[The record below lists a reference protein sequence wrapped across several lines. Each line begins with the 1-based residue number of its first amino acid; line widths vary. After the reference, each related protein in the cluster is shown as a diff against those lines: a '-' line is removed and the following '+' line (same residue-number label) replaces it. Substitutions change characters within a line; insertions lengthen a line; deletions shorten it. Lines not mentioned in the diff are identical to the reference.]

1 MADLFSLLTEYGDS
15 DSYPYH
21 MPGHKGRRVG
31 MLPEAL
37 AKGDITEIDGF
48 DNLHQPEGILLEIQK
63 QAAALYGAEESF
75 LLVNGSTCG
84 ILSAISAAVSEGGRI
99 LMARNGHKSA
109 YHGAY
114 LRGLDIV
121 YLYPKLQ
128 DKLPIYEDIS
138 ARDVREALERE
149 QDIEAVLVVSPTY
162 EGRIS
167 DIREIARV
175 THEKGIPL
183 IVDEAHGAH
192 LGFHHSFAENSNRL
206 GADLVIHSVHKT
218 LPAMTQTA
226 LLHVNGTLIDRDRL
240 KRFLRIYQSSSP
252 SYILMASIANALDLV
267 ARDGERLFGTFA
279 EHYDAMVGTLAEA
292 DIVKSFYG
300 PEAGS
305 TGEDG
310 EVSRYFKQDRG
321 KLVLYCEPVYKD
333 STGKEHKGLSGQA
346 LYNILKDD
354 YHLNLEMAT
363 GSYCLAMFTVGDT
376 REAYDRMMAAV
387 LDLNHRLSAGEE
399 FLRAGG
405 ISGCAEDVING
416 TGEAETGYMAGR
428 TGEYGIGEADHMC
441 AGAEL
446 YRMKRDNEALS
457 LREAWD
463 APGEEVPLEY
473 AVGRRSR
480 EFINLYP
487 PGAPLLVPGEMITE
501 EMAAFIRFC
510 LKEKL
515 NLQGT
520 DTKNGVTLVS
530 VIKNDFR

>member
-15 DSYPYH
+15 DNYPYH
-21 MPGHKGRRVG
+21 MPGHKGRGMG
-31 MLPEAL
+31 MLPDAL

-99 LMARNGHKSA
+99 LMARNSHKSA

-128 DKLPIYEDIS
+128 DTLPIYEGIT
-138 ARDVREALERE
+138 ARDVRDALERE

-192 LGFHHSFAENSNRL
+192 LGFHPAFAQNSNRL

-226 LLHVNGTLIDRDRL
+226 LLHVNGTLIDREKL

-267 ARDGERLFGTFA
+267 ARDGEKLFDAFA
-279 EHYDAMVGTLAEA
+279 EHYDAMACALAEA

-300 PEAGS
+300 PEAVK
-305 TGEDG
+305 TGEDMKG
-310 EVSRYFKQDRG
+310 SRDFKQDRG
-321 KLVLYCEPVYKD
+321 KLVLYCKPVYKD
-333 STGKEHKGLSGQA
+333 TSGKEHKGLSGQA

-354 YHLNLEMAT
+354 YHLNLEMAA

-376 REAYDRMMAAV
+376 REAYDRMVAAV
-387 LDLNHRLSAGEE
+387 LDLNRR
-399 FLRAGG
+399 LRAG
-405 ISGCAEDVING
+405 EPG
-416 TGEAETGYMAGR
+416 TGKAGYAW
-428 TGEYGIGEADHMC
+428 

-446 YRMKRDNEALS
+446 YRMKRDDEALG
-457 LREAWD
+457 LWEAWD
-463 APGEEVPLEY
+463 APGEEVPLEC

-510 LKEKL
+510 LKEQL

-520 DTKNGVTLVS
+520 DTQNGVTLVS